1 MTHPHHH
8 DDDRVILQQERKD
21 PWVVTEEDLREGG
34 AIAPPDQIDI
44 TSVGIDIGSATS
56 HMSIARIM
64 LRRMGKALSSRYVT
78 VSRDTVF
85 ESDILLTPYTD
96 EGLIDAEQL
105 DAFIVGCFT
114 DAQIAPD
121 DIDTGAVILTGEAL
135 RRKNARAIGQLFEDH
150 AGRFVCATAGDV
162 FESTMAAHGSGAVEM
177 SRSGH
182 NRVLNIDIGGGTTKI
197 SVCENGDIVDR
208 GVLHVGARLLATTD
222 DGRIER
228 YEDACRSVAEDIGL
242 ELATGSVAGEAE
254 KAAIAARMVESVDAF
269 LGLAPADDLM
279 AKLSITDPMHVADI
293 DTVIFSS
300 GVAEYVYGDEQ
311 TDRGDL
317 AAFIAAEMRRRI
329 DDGTWPWPVADKS
342 TGIRATVAG
351 VSQYTVQM
359 SGDTIRVTGEDTLP
373 WRNMRLVRV
382 EVGADELEEVTERM
396 QRAYDELALSTTDG
410 GFAWYFDVFPS
421 RRYKALRTLAEG
433 IEKGLEIVAGRGLP
447 HAILFED
454 DIAGSIGHILVDEL
468 GVDSDI
474 AVIDCIAGESVD
486 FIDVGN
492 IIEPNSVVPVIVKTL
507 LF

>member
-1 MTHPHHH
+1 MTSHH
-8 DDDRVILQQERKD
+8 DDRVIVQRERKD
-21 PWVVTEEDLREGG
+21 PWVVTEQDLKEGG

-56 HMSIARIM
+56 HMSIAQIT

-78 VSRDTVF
+78 TRRETVF

-96 EGLIDAEQL
+96 EGLIDADAL
-105 DAFIVGCFT
+105 DTFIVGCFE
-114 DAQIAPD
+114 AAGLAPE

-135 RRKNARAIGQLFEDH
+135 RRKNARAIGELFEDH
-150 AGRFVCATAGDV
+150 AGRFVCATAGDL
-162 FESTMAAHGSGAVEM
+162 FEATMAAHGSGAVEM
-177 SRSGH
+177 SGSGH

-197 SVCENGDIVDR
+197 SVCDNGHVVNR
-208 GVLHVGARLLATTD
+208 GVLHVGARLLATD
-222 DGRIER
+222 EDGTVQR
-228 YEDACRSVAEDIGL
+228 YEDACRSVAEDLGL
-242 ELATGSVAGEAE
+242 DLTKGSVAGDVE
-254 KAAIAARMVESVDAF
+254 KSAIAARMVSSVDAF
-269 LGLAPADDLM
+269 LGLAPADDLS
-279 AKLSITDPMHVADI
+279 AKLSITTPMDVSDI
-293 DTVIFSS
+293 DLVIFSS
-300 GVAEYVYGDEQ
+300 GVAEYVYGDDQ

-317 AAFIAAEMRRRI
+317 AQFIAAEMRKRLA
-329 DDGTWPWPVADKS
+329 DGTWPWPVADKS

-359 SGDTIRVTGEDTLP
+359 SGDTIRVAGEDTLP

-382 EVGADELEEVTERM
+382 EVGPDELDEVAGRM
-396 QRAYDELALSTTDG
+396 RQAYGQLDLNTTDG

-433 IEKGLEIVAGRGLP
+433 IQQGLETVAGRGLP
-447 HAILFED
+447 HGILFED

-468 GVDSDI
+468 GVDADI

-486 FIDVGN
+486 FIDIGKL
-492 IIEPNSVVPVIVKTL
+492 IEPNSVVPVIVKTL